1 MTRPLQDIIR
11 ECCTECKGACCAG
24 DSQKISELADGW
36 LVFTQ
41 GLVLQPDYTKTLIGR
56 LQQEAENVRRYQM
69 TREDKKLRVEAISE
83 FSRFLQGY
91 SDRTGGETPKISP
104 DLVKDI
110 SAAAIRFA
118 DSPNRET
125 KLLSKSRQNCGF
137 NTPKGC
143 IIPEHNASICKDYFC
158 SSFEAYQSNGGSR
171 NARERIVEAGY
182 GLKDYL
188 GLITPRMPKEEVL
201 DLLRVKV
208 SLIGY
213 HWKQLMVVFNGQYI
227 IDGLDEIAGGRDKLE
242 IIRNPGEERFKGS
255 GNMALLYTG
264 FSVSDKDGLKK
275 LINCMSAM
283 RSIEPFY
290 DKSFEKL
297 GNNRNISRLI
307 VVPEK
312 IEGLFGSGNDYLDP
326 FFLGHIQFV
335 ECA

>member
-1 MTRPLQDIIR
+1 MTKPLQDIIR
-11 ECCTECKGACCAG
+11 ECCTECKGACCA
-24 DSQKISELADGW
+24 DSYDEISKLADGW

-41 GLVLQPDYTKTLIGR
+41 GLVLHPDYAKTLIGR
-56 LQQEAENVRRYQM
+56 LQHEAENVRGYQM
-69 TREDKKLRVEAISE
+69 TREDKKLRIEAISE
-83 FSRFLQGY
+83 FSRFLQAY
-91 SDRTGGETPKISP
+91 SDSIEGEAPKISN

-118 DSPNRET
+118 DSTNRET
-125 KLLSKSRQNCGF
+125 KFLSESRQNCGF

-158 SSFEAYQSNGGSR
+158 NSFEAYPSSGGSR
-171 NARERIVEAGY
+171 NAKERIVEAGY

-242 IIRNPGEERFKGS
+242 IIRDPDEERFA
-255 GNMALLYTG
+255 GNGNIALLYTG
-264 FSVSDKDGLKK
+264 FPVSDKDGLKK
-275 LINCMSAM
+275 LIECMFTM